1 MKILCWKLKFECL
14 TAETKANNC
23 VMDSFQMP
31 FVTTNTQFFRGS
43 RITKINIIKKIRGKR
58 VHMQHIGEL
67 NSVMCKHCIN
77 HNLSKYYSTVYNNKN
92 ISQSNSI

>member
-31 FVTTNTQFFRGS
+31 FVTTNTILPRFQD
-43 RITKINIIKKIRGKR
+43 
-58 VHMQHIGEL
+58 
-67 NSVMCKHCIN
+67 
-77 HNLSKYYSTVYNNKN
+77 NKN
-92 ISQSNSI
+92 KYKK